1 VAVWENTWAARLGA
15 AVRSAGGQVID
26 HVRIPRDVV
35 VAALD
40 ALRDAQEAQQ

>member
-1 VAVWENTWAARLGA
+1 
-15 AVRSAGGQVID
+15 VRSAGGQVID